1 MAIVKA
7 NELKEY
13 PNLQPRHVLTYP
25 SVISGKIKSFY
36 DRNSQK
42 HYLLCTK
49 STKIAINSRLCTFL
63 IAL

>member
-42 HYLLCTK
+42 HYLLYTK
-49 STKIAINSRLCTFL
+49 VQR
-63 IAL
+63 